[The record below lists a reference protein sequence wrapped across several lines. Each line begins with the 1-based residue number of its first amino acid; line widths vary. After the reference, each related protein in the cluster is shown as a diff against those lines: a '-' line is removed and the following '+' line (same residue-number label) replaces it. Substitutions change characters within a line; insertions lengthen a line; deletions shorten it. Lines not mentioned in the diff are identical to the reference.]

1 MKKRFLEIW
10 TGGTNSFGEYEKFKG
25 GQEHSSLSDR
35 EKEFVLA
42 GGVAF
47 HTKGEK
53 DTKVFVV
60 DDQGEKWSVTVKNIR
75 LHELKTKLLEVGYLL
90 PAA

>member
-1 MKKRFLEIW
+1 MKKNFLESW
-10 TGGTNSFGEYEKFKG
+10 AGGTNSFGEYEKFKG
-25 GQEHSSLSDR
+25 GQEHSSLSDS
-35 EKEFVLA
+35 EKKFVLA

-60 DDQGEKWSVTVKNIR
+60 DDQGGKWSVTVKNFR
-75 LHELKTKLLEVGYLL
+75 LHELKARLLEVGYLL
-90 PAA
+90 PVA